1 MVGCLRGA
9 VGFTPGATVDGGPT
23 GECGVI
29 SGCHPTPIT
38 LLEVWKEVLTR
49 QRFVATL
56 RFSHGGVTQH
66 SPERNQACRIKTFES
81 RHSG

>member
-29 SGCHPTPIT
+29 YECHFYEN
-38 LLEVWKEVLTR
+38 LLPVK
-49 QRFVATL
+49 
-56 RFSHGGVTQH
+56 
-66 SPERNQACRIKTFES
+66 
-81 RHSG
+81 